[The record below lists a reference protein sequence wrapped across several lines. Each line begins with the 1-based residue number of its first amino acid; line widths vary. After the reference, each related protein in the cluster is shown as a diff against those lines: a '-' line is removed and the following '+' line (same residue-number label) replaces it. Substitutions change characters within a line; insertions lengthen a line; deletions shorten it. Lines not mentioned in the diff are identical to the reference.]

1 MDTPLYSLEFEKPL
15 RDLGKQLESLHQ
27 LSIEN
32 NVEVSNEI
40 AAIEEKI
47 KETKRSIYN
56 NLTPW
61 QRVHIAR
68 HPKRPYTNDF
78 ISRLF
83 TDFQELHGD
92 RMFKEDYSIIGGTAF
107 FRDQP
112 VMIIGQQKGRDTK
125 ENLLRN
131 FGMPCPE
138 GYRKALRLMRM
149 AEKFKL
155 PIFTFVDT
163 AGAYPGIASEERHV
177 AEAIAVNIREMSQ
190 LNVPIITTIIGEGGS
205 GGALGIA
212 VSDRVLIFENA
223 YYSVI
228 TPEACAA
235 ILWRDRAAAPQAA
248 NALGLGAG
256 NLKKFNIVDE
266 VIEEPLGGNHNS
278 PDFASEKLG
287 EALNRHLVEL
297 KKLSPE
303 DRLNQRYERFRKLGV
318 FEDKMAQEE
327 KIK

>member
-1 MDTPLYSLEFEKPL
+1 MDKPLYSLEFEKPI

-32 NVEVSNEI
+32 NVDVSSEI
-40 AAIEEKI
+40 SAIEEKI
-47 KETKRSIYN
+47 KATKRSIYN

-61 QRVHIAR
+61 QRVQIAR
-68 HPKRPYTNDF
+68 HPKRPYTTDF

-83 TDFQELHGD
+83 TNFQEFHGD
-92 RMFKEDYSIIGGTAF
+92 RMFKDDHSTIGGTAF
-107 FRDQP
+107 FQEEP

-131 FGMPCPE
+131 FGMPSPE
-138 GYRKALRLMRM
+138 GYRKALRLMKM
-149 AEKFKL
+149 AEKFSL

-190 LNVPIITTIIGEGGS
+190 LNVPIITVILGEGGS

-212 VSDRVLIFENA
+212 VADRVLIFENA

-235 ILWRDRAAAPQAA
+235 ILWRDSAAAPQAA
-248 NALGLGAG
+248 NALGLGAE
-256 NLKKFNIVDE
+256 NLKKFNIVE
-266 VIEEPLGGNHNS
+266 EIIEEPLGGSHNS

-287 EALNRHLVEL
+287 HALEKHLNEL
-297 KKLSPE
+297 KTISSE
-303 DRLNQRYERFRKLGV
+303 ERLNKRYERFRNLGV
-318 FEDKMAQEE
+318 FEDKMAQVTA
-327 KIK
+327 